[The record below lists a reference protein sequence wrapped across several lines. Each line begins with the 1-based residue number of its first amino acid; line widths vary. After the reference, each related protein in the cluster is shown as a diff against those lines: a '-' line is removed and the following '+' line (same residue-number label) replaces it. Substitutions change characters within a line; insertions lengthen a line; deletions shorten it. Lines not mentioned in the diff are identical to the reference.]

1 MISKLIPSNLF
12 LSQIR
17 DLGEA
22 PRKIIE
28 EKINLIKI
36 NPYRYKRIDSKKFS
50 KVFRIRL
57 NIKNKDTRLIYM
69 VIEPNIILVCLLE
82 RKNDYK
88 DLEKYLTKV
97 NKEFLK

>member
-50 KVFRIRL
+50 KVFR
-57 NIKNKDTRLIYM
+57 
-69 VIEPNIILVCLLE
+69 
-82 RKNDYK
+82 
-88 DLEKYLTKV
+88 
-97 NKEFLK
+97 